1 MEGMDVDLDAELMQK
16 FSCLGT
22 TDKDVLIGEFQR
34 LLGFQLSPAGCAF
47 FLDMTNWCGP
57 GAGGGRAGR
66 PEGARGAEGPRACLS
81 PAPARS
87 PRDPDPARSEGN
99 GRCLCWALCPL
110 PGPGGR
116 RGAGGGSRGGGGAGR
131 GRGGRG

>member
-66 PEGARGAEGPRACLS
+66 PEGARGAEEPRAWLPS
-81 PAPARS
+81 PARS
-87 PRDPDPARSEGN
+87 PRGGGPRQGGGERAVF
-99 GRCLCWALCPL
+99 CWALCPL
-110 PGPGGR
+110 PRLGGR
-116 RGAGGGSRGGGGAGR
+116 SGAGGSSHGGEGAGR
-131 GRGGRG
+131 GRDGRD